1 MACCSLSKSIENPV
15 APQWQAS
22 GTLWHPLWHPSGR
35 LAVPP
40 SQLCDHSCDPTMT
53 KFPQWEAPPLSIIS
67 CESKTNR
74 IKVNRHEVSLIFMFV
89 SKYEWRMIYMFPEV
103 LHARYVCPSFTRV
116 ACGSKL
122 EKFGSKGRGGGWDWE
137 GERGGMHKQERLF
150 TGKYI
155 WNLNVNTHVL
165 MYLPEWLIIWDRIAS
180 KLGENAQPWTET
192 EVHI

>member
-1 MACCSLSKSIENPV
+1 MSLTEKSTTCFSLAKKDHHRLFTPVHSFLDRCSPIISPKFAQNVFGFYRSTLPFALWFTLSHAGSQSDLVASSLCLFLVKLSAWHGSLSKSIETPV

-74 IKVNRHEVSLIFMFV
+74 IKVKRHEVSLIICL
-89 SKYEWRMIYMFPEV
+89 S
-103 LHARYVCPSFTRV
+103 LNTN
-116 ACGSKL
+116 
-122 EKFGSKGRGGGWDWE
+122 GG
-137 GERGGMHKQERLF
+137 
-150 TGKYI
+150 
-155 WNLNVNTHVL
+155 
-165 MYLPEWLIIWDRIAS
+165 
-180 KLGENAQPWTET
+180 
-192 EVHI
+192 